1 MSKAK
6 KKITTK
12 LIEVEIQKKGYGKNL
27 LGKKV
32 YFEGYE
38 DYLKTDDEGNTKL
51 KFVDKL
57 GAFTMGKN
65 ILESL
70 ERNLKKYKVIFTKN
84 RLSSIKKRNGS
95 YTVYIAD
102 SDYSKMK
109 KDAIDENADVKNGI
123 IIRKFS
129 ALYPKSFATGSTSY
143 YRSGTIERIVP
154 KNCKVSLSLGDKDR
168 VRGLYSQAILGAL
181 KSKTATPNDIARE
194 KAIFQLSTLEA
205 YADDLEQ
212 KIKKI
217 KDENEWQ
224 RYLREH
230 ILNLKEEYI
239 AKEEKINISIG
250 RTSLPDFFLIS
261 QDNFLDVLEIK
272 TPFTPLVS
280 YDKQHDNYY
289 LSPDVNKAIAQTE
302 KYLDEVSA
310 HGFEIEKF
318 LSKNL
323 KLPLGVIR
331 PGGLII
337 VGSEQSLDEQAD
349 PEKAKS
355 HFRRLRNTLRNIRII
370 TFTELLSGLRNR
382 ITILKQLGMK
392 PSKSISKS
400 KKKPRKTSAAK
411 KKK

>member
-1 MSKAK
+1 MPKTK
-6 KKITTK
+6 KKTAIK
-12 LIEVEIQKKGYGKNL
+12 LLEVEIQKKGYGKNL

-38 DYLKTDDEGNTKL
+38 GALKTDDEGITRL
-51 KFVDKL
+51 KFVDKQ

-70 ERNLKKYKVIFTKN
+70 ERNLKKYKVIFSKK
-84 RLSSIKKRNGS
+84 RLSSIKKRNGKF
-95 YTVYIAD
+95 TVYIAE

-109 KDAIDENADVKNGI
+109 KDAIDENADVKNEI
-123 IIRKFS
+123 INRKFS
-129 ALYPKSFATGSTSY
+129 VLYPKSFTKGSTSF
-143 YRSGTIERIVP
+143 YRSGTIERLVP
-154 KNCKVSLSLGDKDR
+154 ENCKVSLSLGDKAR

-181 KSKTATPNDIARE
+181 RSRNATPQDIARE

-212 KIKKI
+212 KIKKV

-250 RTSLPDFFLIS
+250 RTSLPDFLLIS
-261 QDNFLDVLEIK
+261 QDSFLDVLEIK

-280 YDKQHDNYY
+280 YDNQHDNYY

-310 HGFEIEKF
+310 HGLEIEKF
-318 LSKNL
+318 LSKKL

-337 VGSEQSLDEQAD
+337 VGSEQSLDSQVD
-349 PEKAKS
+349 PEKAKT
-355 HFRRLRNTLRNIRII
+355 HFRRLRNTLRNVKII
-370 TFTELLSGLRNR
+370 TYTELLSGLRNR
-382 ITILKQLGMK
+382 ITILKQLDK
-392 PSKSISKS
+392 SPSKSSSKS
-400 KKKPRKTSAAK
+400 KRKSKKPLKAK
-411 KKK
+411 KQ